1 MLIGSTPVLFFI
13 RKNTELVKI
22 TVFIVER
29 TAINYKNYKGANVML
44 NRIKR
49 IIIGIREWLNRSDVV
64 EFMNE
69 IGRGMIYANEVNSL
83 GGGVSIGRAL

>member
-1 MLIGSTPVLFFI
+1 
-13 RKNTELVKI
+13 
-22 TVFIVER
+22 
-29 TAINYKNYKGANVML
+29 ML
-44 NRIKR
+44 NQIKR

>member
-1 MLIGSTPVLFFI
+1 MPILAD
-13 RKNTELVKI
+13 RQLVKI

-29 TAINYKNYKGANVML
+29 IAINYKNCKGANVML

>member
-1 MLIGSTPVLFFI
+1 MLIGSTPVLFLF
-13 RKNTELVKI
+13 VKI

-29 TAINYKNYKGANVML
+29 TAINYKNCKGANVML